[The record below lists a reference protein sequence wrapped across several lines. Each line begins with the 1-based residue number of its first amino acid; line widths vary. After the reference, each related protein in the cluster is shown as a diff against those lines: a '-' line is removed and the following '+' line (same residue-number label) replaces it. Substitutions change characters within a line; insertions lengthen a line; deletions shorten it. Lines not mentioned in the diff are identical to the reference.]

1 MLDPQSGAI
10 RDIPRE
16 HRHRLGT
23 ETIMRATLFAATI
36 ATAATLGL
44 SASPGIAQNA
54 DQQGAD
60 QQLGAVHFATSCNDA
75 AQRRFDRA
83 MRYQHSFWYKASRDI
98 FEETLKADPDC
109 AIAYWG
115 IALSLW
121 NNPHFPPPPP
131 NLAPALAAIE
141 KGKAVGAK
149 SERER
154 DYIDALAVLYTGYD
168 KVDYRTRLQAYLKAM
183 EALAAKYPDDD
194 EAQIYYA
201 ITLNVSASPADKT
214 YAQQLKG
221 VAILEPIFKRQ
232 PQHPGVAHYL
242 IHLYDYPPI
251 AAKGLDAARR
261 YAAIAPAAPHAQH
274 MPSHIFTRVG
284 DWKESIAS
292 NAASI
297 KAAKADKEGTDQLHA
312 MDYMVY
318 ADLQL
323 ARDREARTVIDEM
336 ALTTNYSIDNLGGPF
351 ALAASPARYMVE
363 RGDWKG
369 AAALEVRPNKF
380 PQVMAI
386 THFARAL
393 GAARSG
399 NPDAATADIA
409 KLAELRDQL
418 VAAKDAYWSQIVDI
432 QRQIATAWQL
442 DAQGKHDDA
451 LRLMSAAADAEDKTE
466 KAPVTP
472 GPLAPARE
480 LYGDMLLERG
490 MAKEALAAFAA
501 TMAKEP
507 NRYNGYAGAAKA
519 AATLGDKATA
529 RANYEKLIALA
540 ADSNS
545 DRPELAAARQFVAS
559 N

>member
-1 MLDPQSGAI
+1 
-10 RDIPRE
+10 
-16 HRHRLGT
+16 
-23 ETIMRATLFAATI
+23 MRATLFAATI
-36 ATAATLGL
+36 ATATLGL
-44 SASPGIAQNA
+44 SASPGTAQES
-54 DQQGAD
+54 AD
-60 QQLGAVHFATSCNDA
+60 QQLGTVHFATSCNDT

-83 MRYQHSFWYKASRDI
+83 MRYQHSFWYKASREI

-109 AIAYWG
+109 GIAYWG

-121 NNPHFPPPPP
+121 NNPHFPPPAP

-221 VAILEPIFKRQ
+221 AAILEPIFKRQ

-251 AAKGLDAARR
+251 ADHGLDAARR
-261 YAAIAPAAPHAQH
+261 YAAIAPGAPHAQH

-284 DWKESIAS
+284 YWKESIAS
-292 NAASI
+292 NLAST
-297 KAAKADKEGTDQLHA
+297 KAARADKEAVDQLHA

-318 ADLQL
+318 AYLQL
-323 ARDREARTVIDEM
+323 ARDPEARAVIDDM
-336 ALTTNYSIDNLGGPF
+336 VQAATAGFDVYGGSF
-351 ALAASPARYMVE
+351 ALAASPARYAIE
-363 RGDWKG
+363 RGDWKA
-369 AAALEVRPNKF
+369 AAALELRPSKF
-380 PQVMAI
+380 PAIPAI

-399 NPDAATADIA
+399 NPEAAKADVA
-409 KLAELRDQL
+409 RLVESRDKLRE
-418 VAAKDAYWSQIVDI
+418 AKDAYWADQVDI
-432 QRQIATAWQL
+432 QRQVASAWVL
-442 DAQGKHDDA
+442 HAEGKYDDA
-451 LRLMSAAADAEDKTE
+451 LAAMKAAAEAEDKTE
-466 KAPVTP
+466 KSPVTP

-490 MAKEALAAFAA
+490 MAKEALAAYQAS
-501 TMAKEP
+501 MAKEP
-507 NRYNGYAGAAKA
+507 NRFNGFVGAAKA
-519 AATLGDKATA
+519 AQALGDKATA
-529 RANYEKLIALA
+529 KADYEKLLA
-540 ADSNS
+540 MADGNS
-545 DRPELAAARQFVAS
+545 DRPALAAARAFVAS